1 MAEPSCFYNP
11 EGVLEWRLDGKLHRI
26 NGPAQTYPDGST
38 KWFKHGVI
46 HRVGGPAIEDAN
58 GHKVWYQNGHL
69 HREDGPAIEYINGTF
84 AWYIEGIEINPV
96 LVRNKRDPRYARLM
110 EIRNVYEV
118 ITK

>member
-1 MAEPSCFYNP
+1 MTEI
-11 EGVLEWRLDGKLHRI
+11 LEVNGTDGMTR
-26 NGPAQTYPDGST
+26 
-38 KWFKHGVI
+38 
-46 HRVGGPAIEDAN
+46 
-58 GHKVWYQNGHL
+58 WYKDSVL